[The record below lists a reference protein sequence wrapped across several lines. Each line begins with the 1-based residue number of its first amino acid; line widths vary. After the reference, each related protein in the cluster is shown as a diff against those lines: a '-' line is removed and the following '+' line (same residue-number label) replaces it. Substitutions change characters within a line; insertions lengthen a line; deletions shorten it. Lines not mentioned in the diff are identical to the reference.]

1 MVSERVS
8 QQCLLAMLEKWKNS
22 VDNGKAFGAL
32 LMDLSKAFDY
42 SDHELL
48 IAKLKA
54 YGFHLPALKP
64 IHDYQS
70 NRKQRTQINSSYS
83 SWHEIILGVSQGSIL
98 WPLLF
103 NIFLIDLFFIIKDFD
118 IASYPDGNTPYVS
131 ANNMD
136 GVAKS
141 LEEASTKS
149 FKWFSDNL
157 MKSNANKSHLLVSA
171 NNTINIRVENFD
183 IKNNDYEKF
192 LRVKFDHKLTLN
204 SHISDLCK
212 KASKNV
218 HALVKVT
225 RYMNISEI
233 SLTVQLLPSC
243 MDVSQSC

>member
-1 MVSERVS
+1 
-8 QQCLLAMLEKWKNS
+8 MLEKWKNS

-42 SDHELL
+42 FDHELL

-54 YGFHLPALKP
+54 YGFDLPALKP
-64 IHDYQS
+64 IHDNQS
-70 NRKQRTQINSSYS
+70 NRKQRTKINSSYS

-171 NNTINIRVENFD
+171 NSTINIRVENFD

-192 LRVKFDHKLTLN
+192 LGVKFDHKLTLN

-212 KASKNV
+212 KASKKV
-218 HALVKVT
+218 HALVRVT